1 MIKPVQ
7 RMPRAVASSLT
18 LLSLLSIAAC
28 GGGIG
33 GEPPKQAMNLSQVN
47 LNCVQQP
54 GEACSNVQATVML
67 NADVTDQRPLWE
79 EKPAVGGSK
88 VFDRVKPIKQADGSW
103 IMDFSVRQGLA
114 EGTYTGTV
122 DFSVAVSPYPGTPNY
137 QPRTASYRIA
147 VAGLKGQLNT
157 LQALAGA
164 GDWEG
169 TNGNA
174 AHTGLVPV
182 SLDAGKFSRRWTWE
196 YNGVDKVSKVS
207 PVVAANGLV
216 YFSVEQSA
224 ADSPGSTKISYTNT
238 LIALSESDSAEKWRT
253 PQTLNNGLSAPGLS
267 GTRLAMVDTN
277 SVFTFDAISG
287 ARLATVRQP
296 QTTGLLT
303 AVSPLTA
310 PTLAGANVY
319 VGGNNDVISSNAT
332 TAQNNWSS
340 SLGLSIL
347 ANVDEWT
354 PAVNA
359 STVYSNTAGT
369 LRAFNRVSGT
379 QQWSLAVPGQ
389 VLGGLA
395 KSSLRQ
401 APVLPD
407 DHTVLLL
414 NQRPV
419 AGSSADNSLSLV
431 DTDSRQLRWT
441 VNGQFTT
448 QPVTSQGL
456 VYVGNQATSSLE
468 ARGLAT
474 GAVVWSWPLSAVQEE
489 RFGGDLIVTNNLL
502 FIAGEK
508 GTYALDLASQKAVW
522 SYRLAGKLALS
533 RNGLLYIRTAN
544 ESGIGVARLT
554 AINLQ

>member
-1 MIKPVQ
+1 MITPIQ
-7 RMPRAVASSLT
+7 RMSRPIVSSLT
-18 LLSLLSIAAC
+18 LLSLLSLAAC

-47 LNCVQQP
+47 LNCLQQP
-54 GEACSNVQATVML
+54 GEACNNVQVTVML

-79 EKPAVGGSK
+79 EKPAAAGSK
-88 VFDRVKPIKQADGSW
+88 VFDQAKPIKQADGSW
-103 IMDFSVRQGLA
+103 IMDFSVKRGLA
-114 EGTYTGTV
+114 QGTYTGTV
-122 DFSVAVSPYPGTPNY
+122 DFSVAVSPFPGTPNY
-137 QPRTASYRIA
+137 QPRTASYSIV
-147 VAGLKGQLNT
+147 VAGLKGQLNP
-157 LQALAGA
+157 LQALAAA

-182 SLDAGKFSRRWTWE
+182 SLDASKFSRRWTWE
-196 YNGVDKVSKVS
+196 YDSADKVSKVS

-216 YFSVEQSA
+216 YFSVEQSV
-224 ADSPGSTKISYTNT
+224 ADSPGSTKITYTNT
-238 LIALSESDSAEKWRT
+238 LIALSESDSAEQWRT
-253 PQTLNNGLSAPGLS
+253 AQTLSSGLSAPGLS
-267 GTRLAMVDTN
+267 GNRLAMAGTS

-287 ARLATVRQP
+287 AKLAAVRQP
-296 QTTGLLT
+296 QTSGMLIAT
-303 AVSPLTA
+303 SPLTA

-319 VGGNNDVISSNAT
+319 VGGNNDVISSDAT
-332 TAQNNWSS
+332 TAQNLWSS
-340 SLGLSIL
+340 SLGLSTL
-347 ANVDEWT
+347 GNVDEWT

-369 LRAFNRVSGT
+369 LRAFNRVDGT

-389 VLGGLA
+389 VLGGLN

-414 NQRPV
+414 NQRPY

-431 DTDSRQLRWT
+431 DTDSRQLRWS

-448 QPVTSQGL
+448 QPVTRQGV
-456 VYVGNQATSSLE
+456 VYVGNQATASLE
-468 ARGLAT
+468 ARSLAT
-474 GAVVWSWPLSAVQEE
+474 GAVLWSWPLSAVQEG
-489 RFGGDLIVTNNLL
+489 RFGGDVIVTNNLL

-508 GTYALDLASQKAVW
+508 GTYALDLASQKVLW
-522 SYRLAGKLALS
+522 SFRSGGKLALS
-533 RNGLLYIRTAN
+533 RNGLLYIRTVN
-544 ESGIGVARLT
+544 EGGTGVARLT

>member
-1 MIKPVQ
+1 MITPIQ
-7 RMPRAVASSLT
+7 RTSRPVASSLA
-18 LLSLLSIAAC
+18 LLSLLSLAAC

-33 GEPPKQAMNLSQVN
+33 GEPPKQAMNLSQIN

-79 EKPAVGGSK
+79 EKPAAGGSK
-88 VFDRVKPIKQADGSW
+88 VFDGAKPIKQADGSW
-103 IMDFSVRQGLA
+103 IMDFSVKRGLA

-122 DFSVAVSPYPGTPNY
+122 DFSVLVSPFPGTPNY
-137 QPRTASYRIA
+137 QPRTASYSIA
-147 VAGLKGQLNT
+147 VAGLKGQLNP

-182 SLDAGKFSRRWTWE
+182 TLNAGKFSRRWTWE
-196 YNGVDKVSKVS
+196 YDGGDKIYSVS

-216 YFSVEQSA
+216 YFAVEQGV
-224 ADSPGSTKISYTNT
+224 ADAPWSVNYTYTNT
-238 LIALSESDSAEKWRT
+238 LMALSEQDSTVQWRT
-253 PQTLNNGLSAPGLS
+253 VQTSSNGFSAPGVS
-267 GTRLAMVDTN
+267 GQRLVMAEPKNVY
-277 SVFTFDAISG
+277 TFN
-287 ARLATVRQP
+287 
-296 QTTGLLT
+296 
-303 AVSPLTA
+303 AVSGVNLASVKQTQTA
-310 PTLAGANVY
+310 GSLLNSSAQVSPTLANGNAY
-319 VGGNNDVISSNAT
+319 IGGSNGLNSADAA
-332 TAQNNWSS
+332 TAQTLWSS
-340 SLGLSIL
+340 SLGLPLLNSV
-347 ANVDEWT
+347 ADWT
-354 PAVNA
+354 PAVNT

-369 LRAFNRVSGT
+369 LRAFNRVDGT

-389 VLGGLA
+389 VLGGLN

-414 NQRPV
+414 NQRAA
-419 AGSSADNSLSLV
+419 AGLSTDNSLSLV

-448 QPVTSQGL
+448 QPVTSQGV
-456 VYVGNQATSSLE
+456 VYVGNQATASLE
-468 ARGLAT
+468 ARSLAT
-474 GAVVWSWPLSAVQEE
+474 GAVVWSWPLSAVNEG
-489 RFGGDLIVTNNLL
+489 RFGDDLIVTNNLL

-522 SYRLAGKLALS
+522 SIRLAGKLALS
-533 RNGLLYIRTAN
+533 RNGLLYIRTVN
-544 ESGIGVARLT
+544 ESGTGVARLT

>member
-1 MIKPVQ
+1 
-7 RMPRAVASSLT
+7 
-18 LLSLLSIAAC
+18 
-28 GGGIG
+28 
-33 GEPPKQAMNLSQVN
+33 
-47 LNCVQQP
+47 
-54 GEACSNVQATVML
+54 ML

-79 EKPAVGGSK
+79 EKPAAAGSK
-88 VFDRVKPIKQADGSW
+88 VFDGVKPIKQADGSW
-103 IMDFSVRQGLA
+103 IMDFSVKQGLA
-114 EGTYTGTV
+114 QGTYTGTV

-137 QPRTASYRIA
+137 QPRTASYNIV

-182 SLDAGKFSRRWTWE
+182 KLDAGKFSRRWTWE
-196 YNGVDKVSKVS
+196 YNGGDKVSRVS

-216 YFSVEQSA
+216 YFSVEQSV
-224 ADSPGSTKISYTNT
+224 ADSPGSAKVTYTNT
-238 LIALSESDSAEKWRT
+238 LIALSESDSTEQWRT
-253 PQTLNNGLSAPGLS
+253 PQTLSSGLSAPGVS
-267 GTRLAMVDTN
+267 GTRLAMADTS
-277 SVFTFDAISG
+277 SVFTFDALSG

-296 QTTGLLT
+296 QTSGLLIAT
-303 AVSPLTA
+303 SPLTA
-310 PTLAGANVY
+310 PTLSGANVY
-319 VGGNNDVISSNAT
+319 VGGNNDVISSDAT
-332 TAQNNWSS
+332 TAQNLWSS
-340 SLGLSIL
+340 SLGLSTL

-354 PAVNA
+354 PAVNT

-369 LRAFNRVSGT
+369 LRAFNRVSGA

-389 VLGGLA
+389 VLGGLN

-431 DTDSRQLRWT
+431 DADSRQLRWT
-441 VNGQFTT
+441 ANGQFTT
-448 QPVTSQGL
+448 QPVTGQGV
-456 VYVGNQATSSLE
+456 VYVGNQATASLE
-468 ARGLAT
+468 ARSLAT
-474 GAVVWSWPLSAVQEE
+474 GAVVWSWPLSTVKEE

-522 SYRLAGKLALS
+522 TFRIAGKLALS
-533 RNGLLYIRTAN
+533 RNGLLYIRTVN
-544 ESGIGVARLT
+544 EGGTGVARLT